1 MVVNQARSGIAANL
15 AQSWEFA
22 YWWRGRLYRESEAP
36 RLAVPVKLFEVEVVE
51 WVCPKCGGKAD
62 WAPEPKCP
70 VCGARCQP
78 RSSKEVLPELP
89 DAAEALERVL
99 ERVCGEAVFRG
110 AVVLDPPGTFQP
122 LFAWK
127 SLDAELPDGSRLI
140 GAHAG
145 KARFLRRGLGARRL
159 AVFDTPSE
167 RFFELPGNLCL
178 VVWRAGFIEC
188 FAFEVPEPER
198 AVELLEAEAPSG
210 DRAPLKL

>member
-1 MVVNQARSGIAANL
+1 MVARAGRGEVRGKA
-15 AQSWEFA
+15 A

-36 RLAVPVKLFEVEVVE
+36 PLAVPVKLFEVEVVE

-70 VCGARCQP
+70 ACGARCQP

-110 AVVLDPPGTFQP
+110 AVVLDPPSALQP

-140 GAHAG
+140 GVHAG
-145 KARFLRRGLGARRL
+145 KARFLKRGFTLRAEL
-159 AVFDTPSE
+159 
-167 RFFELPGNLCL
+167 FELPGNLCL
-178 VVWRAGFIEC
+178 VVWRASFIEC
-188 FAFEVPEPER
+188 IAFEVPEPER
-198 AVELLEAEAPSG
+198 AVELLEAEAPG
-210 DRAPLKL
+210 GG